1 LIRTGAI
8 TDPAVLATL
17 LALFTASLV
26 HATLGFGTALVA
38 MPLLALTV
46 GVRLATPLVG
56 LVALTNVALLLART
70 WRSIDVPTAWRL
82 LLASAAG
89 IPVGVLTVRFASEH
103 AVKVILGVLLSAF
116 GLYSLT
122 GLGLP
127 VITRQVWLYV
137 FGFISGVLGGAYNI
151 NAPPV
156 VMYGAMQQWPVERF
170 QATLQGYFLPAAVL
184 ICIGHGVGGLWT
196 RAVLGLYLI
205 ALPLVLLA
213 LFLGRR
219 LSRRIPAAMF
229 QPLLYGALIVLG
241 LLLLW

>member
-1 LIRTGAI
+1 M
-8 TDPAVLATL
+8 LATL
-17 LALFTASLV
+17 VALFTASLV

-70 WRSIDVPTAWRL
+70 WRSVDLQVAWRL

-103 AVKVILGVLLSAF
+103 AVKAILGVLLSVF

-122 GLGLP
+122 RLGLP
-127 VITRQVWLYV
+127 ISTRQVWLYV

-184 ICIGHGVGGLWT
+184 ICVGHGVGGLWT
-196 RAVLGLYLI
+196 QAVLGLYLV

-219 LSRRIPAAMF
+219 LSRHIPTAMF
-229 QPLLYGALIVLG
+229 QPLLYGALIILG